1 MNSDH
6 LQATMAQFTTEDK
19 RSYVKEERTR
29 EEKKSGVERERERVF
44 KGLENDKEIE

>member
-29 EEKKSGVERERERVF
+29 EEKKSRERERERGF